1 MSTVGTMTIRLAGRR
16 AIGDVVVGVLRA
28 AMDEELGSRVAEL
41 HLARESHPG
50 RRLEVREGQLVD
62 VGDGALRVESIHPY
76 TGQRPAGIVVSRVAS
91 GSAVSD
97 DLG

>member
-41 HLARESHPG
+41 QPRPG
-50 RRLEVREGQLVD
+50 KSPRATPR
-62 VGDGALRVESIHPY
+62 
-76 TGQRPAGIVVSRVAS
+76 
-91 GSAVSD
+91 GS
-97 DLG
+97 

>member
-1 MSTVGTMTIRLAGRR
+1 M
-16 AIGDVVVGVLRA
+16 
-28 AMDEELGSRVAEL
+28 
-41 HLARESHPG
+41 
-50 RRLEVREGQLVD
+50 D